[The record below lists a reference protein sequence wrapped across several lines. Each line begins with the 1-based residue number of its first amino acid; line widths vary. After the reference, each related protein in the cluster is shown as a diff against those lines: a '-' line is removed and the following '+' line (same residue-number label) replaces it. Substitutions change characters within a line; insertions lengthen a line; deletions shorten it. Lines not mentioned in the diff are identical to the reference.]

1 MHNGWEGNVLAKIV
15 LIYSTTDGQTK
26 KIIERIKVELAG
38 SNVET
43 APISRANELELTAF
57 DKVVLGASIRYGKHK
72 PEVFDFVKKQKE
84 ILEGKE
90 TYFFSVNVVARK
102 PNKNTPATNP
112 YMKKFLEKTSWKPD
126 FIEVFAGTVNYP
138 KYNFLD
144 RNIIRL
150 IMYITKG
157 PTNVSQC
164 HEFTDWESVKKF
176 GKLISKR
183 L

>member
-1 MHNGWEGNVLAKIV
+1 MAKI
-15 LIYSTTDGQTK
+15 LMIYSTTDGQTK
-26 KIIERIKVELAG
+26 KVLERIKVELAD
-38 SNVET
+38 NDVEI
-43 APISRANELELTAF
+43 APISCANELELTAF

-72 PEVFDFVKKQKE
+72 PEVFDFVKKQKK

-112 YMKKFLEKTSWKPD
+112 YMKKFLKKTAWKPD
-126 FIEVFAGTVNYP
+126 FIEVFAGMVNYP

-144 RNIIRL
+144 RNIIRF
-150 IMYITKG
+150 IMHITNG
-157 PTNVSQC
+157 PTDVSQC
-164 HEFTDWESVKKF
+164 HEFTDWESVKRF
-176 GKLISKR
+176 GKLISKP

>member
-1 MHNGWEGNVLAKIV
+1 MAKI
-15 LIYSTTDGQTK
+15 LMIYSTTDGQTK
-26 KIIERIKVELAG
+26 KVLERIKVELAD
-38 SNVET
+38 SDVEI

-72 PEVFDFVKKQKE
+72 PEVFDFVKKQKK

-112 YMKKFLEKTSWKPD
+112 YMKKFLEKTAWKPD
-126 FIEVFAGTVNYP
+126 FIEVFAGMVNYP

-144 RNIIRL
+144 RNIIRF
-150 IMYITKG
+150 IMYITNG
-157 PTNVSQC
+157 PTDVSQC
-164 HEFTDWESVKKF
+164 HEFTDWESVKRF
-176 GKLISKR
+176 GKLISKP